1 MTLSGEEFLR
11 RFSQHILPTGFTK
24 VRHFGLH
31 AGANQHIM
39 DELHQELYHKPR
51 EPKLKE
57 TWQEIA
63 LKKTGYIES
72 KCPKCTQNTLQTVGI
87 WHTNKPPPDKYKH
100 LIMNTY

>member
-1 MTLSGEEFLR
+1 
-11 RFSQHILPTGFTK
+11 
-24 VRHFGLH
+24 
-31 AGANQHIM
+31 M

-72 KCPKCTQNTLQTVGI
+72 KCPKCTQNTLQTLVLC
-87 WHTNKPPPDKYKH
+87 HTNKPQPDKYKH
-100 LIMNTY
+100 LIINTY